1 MKNDFFTGS
10 HYINSIV
17 GEGTFVTGTI
27 VSNELL
33 RIDGSF
39 RGPIRSTGKVLI
51 GKDGRVES
59 FISAETVV
67 VGGIVKG
74 NIKATDRIVI
84 LTNGVV
90 IGNIKA
96 PRLIIEENVLFRGQC
111 TVCRNQNPDS
121 DTDELSGAP
130 DDRSAED
137 IGRFNPRRKVS
148 GNG

>member
-39 RGPIRSTGKVLI
+39 RGPIESTGKVLI

-74 NIKATDRIVI
+74 NIKATERIVI

-96 PRLIIEENVLFRGQC
+96 PRLIIEENVLFRGRC
-111 TVCRNQNPDS
+111 TVSRGGLDN
-121 DTDELSGAP
+121 TDE
-130 DDRSAED
+130 AETVEKKFTEENNHE
-137 IGRFNPRRKVS
+137 RFNPMRKKS

>member
-1 MKNDFFTGS
+1 MKNNFLTGN

-17 GEGTFVTGTI
+17 GEGTFVTGSI

-39 RGPIRSTGKVLI
+39 RGPIQSTGKVLI

-74 NIKATDRIVI
+74 NIKATERIVI

-96 PRLIIEENVLFRGQC
+96 PRLVIEENVLFRGQC
-111 TVCRNQNPDS
+111 TVCRSAAPETTSEKNQRLPS
-121 DTDELSGAP
+121 PE
-130 DDRSAED
+130 
-137 IGRFNPRRKVS
+137 KVYE
-148 GNG
+148 NGKN

>member
-1 MKNDFFTGS
+1 MKNDFFTG
-10 HYINSIV
+10 
-17 GEGTFVTGTI
+17 
-27 VSNELL
+27 
-33 RIDGSF
+33 
-39 RGPIRSTGKVLI
+39 
-51 GKDGRVES
+51 DGRVES

-137 IGRFNPRRKVS
+137 IGRFNPKRKVS

>member
-1 MKNDFFTGS
+1 MKNDFFTGN

-39 RGPIRSTGKVLI
+39 RGPIQSTGKVLI

-59 FISAETVV
+59 FITAETVV

-111 TVCRNQNPDS
+111 TVCRSMSSDNNSDEPS
-121 DTDELSGAP
+121 RSEGKPLDTDHE
-130 DDRSAED
+130 
-137 IGRFNPRRKVS
+137 RFNPMKKVS

>member
-111 TVCRNQNPDS
+111 TVCRNMNS
-121 DTDELSGAP
+121 DNES
-130 DDRSAED
+130 DDFPRSED
-137 IGRFNPRRKVS
+137 DVPADDYGRFDPMRKVS
-148 GNG
+148 E